1 VKIVYKRTNWRYN
14 DAVDPEF
21 RPLGRSIGRT
31 AKFVRAWGDR
41 ELAPIGSSVTEWI
54 LLFHVASA
62 PAPGMSQTEIARFSD
77 MGGPALVRHIDRL
90 ERDGIVRRTRDE
102 SDRRVM
108 RVTITAKG
116 RRRLDEIAVVMA
128 RCDRKL
134 REVLTA
140 REQDVLQG
148 ALDKVFEFVRAELHG
163 DRPALHTTPGGV
175 A

>member
-1 VKIVYKRTNWRYN
+1 
-14 DAVDPEF
+14 VDPDF

-31 AKFVRAWGDR
+31 AKLVRAWGDR

-54 LLFHVASA
+54 LLFHIASA

-77 MGGPALVRHIDRL
+77 MGGPALVRHVDRL

-108 RVTITAKG
+108 RVTITADG

-128 RCDRKL
+128 RCDRQL
-134 REVLTA
+134 RDLLSA
-140 REQDVLQG
+140 REQDVLQT
-148 ALDKVFEFVRAELHG
+148 ALDKVFDFARRELHG
-163 DRPALHTTPGGV
+163 EPTPLSATPGG
-175 A
+175 AA